1 MSVKKTNPLKEVNQA
16 VLTSCRSESSSFKF
30 AIYCY
35 SVKYLYDPPPFPAA
49 FTAPVHKSCAWV
61 LWLLNKVLLGWPGVT
76 QWPLGLLRSTH
87 VYSEEKELRYS
98 MQPGGSEPSLMP
110 NQTYRLFQP
119 RINYGVTCYEFDPT
133 YKVRWTETCI
143 WEESNICFESRQTY
157 FLSFLWVRL
166 RLTQR
171 WVD

>member
-1 MSVKKTNPLKEVNQA
+1 M
-16 VLTSCRSESSSFKF
+16 
-30 AIYCY
+30 
-35 SVKYLYDPPPFPAA
+35 
-49 FTAPVHKSCAWV
+49 
-61 LWLLNKVLLGWPGVT
+61 LLGWPGVT

-171 WVD
+171 WVDYDLFYFILFFLKGGGGYPKLLKLNLQQKANILKGFVQTSYYCLIHFFKRVCLTNLLTHACL